1 MSNEAMSGSAY
12 TDSSPDQS
20 SDELYQELLRVQ
32 ARLPRRNTRITN
44 EQLKTIF
51 MCAGYPTTSERS
63 MGHAGDHVRGQ
74 AGSIPIRR
82 YDNGDSADNNNNNNH
97 DSEVNRNLA
106 VADIDVNS
114 SSATIPV
121 MQTRDNIVRTDVNNS
136 NGLYSY
142 SDIYNNINDIFII
155 RYVYKL

>member
-1 MSNEAMSGSAY
+1 MSKEAMSGFTYNKSSTVKSAAELFL
-12 TDSSPDQS
+12 DSMGVQS
-20 SDELYQELLRVQ
+20 
-32 ARLPRRNTRITN
+32 RLPRRNTKITSD
-44 EQLKTIF
+44 QLKKIF
-51 MCAGYPTTSERS
+51 MSLMGDNTTTEQARD
-63 MGHAGDHVRGQ
+63 HAGDHVRGQ

-121 MQTRDNIVRTDVNNS
+121 MQTRDNIVRNDVNNS

-142 SDIYNNINDIFII
+142 SIYIYIYIYI
-155 RYVYKL
+155 